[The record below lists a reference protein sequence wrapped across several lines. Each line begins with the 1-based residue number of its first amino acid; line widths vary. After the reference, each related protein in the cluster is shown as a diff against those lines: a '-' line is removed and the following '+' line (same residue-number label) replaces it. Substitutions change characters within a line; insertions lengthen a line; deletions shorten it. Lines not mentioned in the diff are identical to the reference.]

1 MPAGGTSFD
10 TLEAVG
16 RLQAAG
22 VERAQAEAIAA
33 TVRAAAESGRGD
45 LATRADLARLEL
57 RLVRWMLVVGGV
69 IVAAVK
75 LIP

>member
-1 MPAGGTSFD
+1 MPAGGTGFD

-22 VERAQAEAIAA
+22 VGRAQAEAIAA

-45 LATRADLARLEL
+45 LATRADLARLGL
-57 RLVRWMLVVGGV
+57 RLACWMLVVGGV
-69 IVAAVK
+69 VVAAVN
-75 LIP
+75 PVP

>member
-1 MPAGGTSFD
+1 MPAEGTSFD

-16 RLQAAG
+16 RLQAA
-22 VERAQAEAIAA
+22 
-33 TVRAAAESGRGD
+33 AESGRGD
-45 LATRADLARLEL
+45 LATRAGLARLEL